1 MLPGRDPHQAQR
13 LRRQSRRRPLRPHLK
28 PWLRQLR
35 GMGHLLP
42 AALTGYLAIKGLHPD
57 LPGWP
62 CPLQAL
68 SGIPCPTCYLTRATS
83 QALVG
88 HLEQSIRLHA
98 FGPLLAAG
106 LLVWSL
112 RSWRAGTMWPWPSR
126 ARWPLPAT
134 IGMAAALLFYWLLRL
149 WSRGSGLAP
158 WAALA
163 FPEG

>member
-1 MLPGRDPHQAQR
+1 MLQAPDPRQAHRQRRPIGLLRR
-13 LRRQSRRRPLRPHLK
+13 LRLRPLP
-28 PWLRQLR
+28 RQLG
-35 GMGHLLP
+35 GMGPVLP
-42 AALTGYLAIKGLHPD
+42 AALTGYLAIKGLHPE
-57 LPGWP
+57 LPGWS
-62 CPLQAL
+62 CPLRQL
-68 SGIPCPTCYLTRATS
+68 TGIPCPTCYLTRATS

-88 HLEQSIRLHA
+88 HLDQAVQLHA

-112 RSWRAGTMWPWPSR
+112 SSWRAGTMRPWSSQ
-126 ARWPLPAT
+126 ARWPLPASV
-134 IGMAAALLFYWLLRL
+134 GVAAALLLYWLLRL

>member
-1 MLPGRDPHQAQR
+1 MLSGRDSHQAQR
-13 LRRQSRRRPLRPHLK
+13 LRRSSWRLPIRPRLR

-68 SGIPCPTCYLTRATS
+68 TGIPCPTCYLTRATS

-106 LLVWSL
+106 LLVWSVL
-112 RSWRAGTMWPWPSR
+112 AIRWRQLWPFALR
-126 ARWPLPAT
+126 ARPVIALALALLLYWLARLALQYGLGLPA
-134 IGMAAALLFYWLLRL
+134 FLR
-149 WSRGSGLAP
+149 
-158 WAALA
+158 
-163 FPEG
+163 